1 MRLKLLRQEIR
12 ELRDMLIPEVQLA
25 EDEVIS
31 IEDYERRK
39 RKGNVKF
46 TPLEAI

>member
-12 ELRDMLIPEVQLA
+12 ELRDMLIPEVQPA

-31 IEDYERRK
+31 IECTFS
-39 RKGNVKF
+39 GNGGF
-46 TPLEAI
+46 SRI